1 MPVCENREDP
11 GYIQNKN
18 YQAVPNREKELRR
31 ERKLKGI
38 QNGHTKAVR
47 FYNLVF
53 GWYDDLPSKRSK
65 EYKRYRGIFTKTRPG
80 KYFNKDYDWNNK
92 KIVLVNRYIWMTEA
106 KENIGV
112 CRIFR
117 KKAKGVR

>member
-1 MPVCENREDP
+1 MCENREDP
-11 GYIQNKN
+11 GYIQDEN
-18 YQAVPNREKELRR
+18 YSAVLNREKELRR

-38 QNGHTKAVR
+38 HKGHTKAIK
-47 FYNLVF
+47 FYDLVF
-53 GWYDDLPSKRSK
+53 GWYDDLPSKGSK
-65 EYKRYRGIFTKTRPG
+65 TYKRYRGIFTKTRSG

-92 KIVLVNRYIWMTEA
+92 RIVLMNRYLWITEA

-117 KKAKGVR
+117 KKAKGLR